1 MSKDPATIQD
11 RETLATADEIKHIFR
26 NLDDAKLLAILA
38 LRPTILDLEQA
49 SMWLSGDKDVFG
61 AGQPLRGVAGDI
73 VAILTADEEEEQTR
87 SR

>member
-1 MSKDPATIQD
+1 
-11 RETLATADEIKHIFR
+11 LATADEIKHIFR